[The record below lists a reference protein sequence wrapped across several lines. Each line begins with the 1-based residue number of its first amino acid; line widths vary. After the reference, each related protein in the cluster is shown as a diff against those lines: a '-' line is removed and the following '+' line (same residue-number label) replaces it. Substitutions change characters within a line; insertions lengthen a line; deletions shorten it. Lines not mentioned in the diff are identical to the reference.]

1 MEVLFSRPDRFAKA
15 AVFAFCDLVF
25 VTHMVLAAVK
35 SGEGPLTLAA
45 LEPFVGHYG
54 FFWRG
59 GDDEVVGEAV
69 WRLNVWW
76 LGLV

>member
-1 MEVLFSRPDRFAKA
+1 MVLSSRPDRFAKA

-45 LEPFVGHYG
+45 LEPFVGHFG
-54 FFWRG
+54 FLEG
-59 GDDEVVGEAV
+59 GDDEVVGGAM
-69 WRLNVWW
+69 WRLNVIVYI
-76 LGLV
+76 GND